1 MFMEKKSILYQINLL
16 NKLLVRNFLIDD
28 KNNIISGITPTQMQ
42 IIEYI
47 LEKSDKDIYQ
57 KDLEDVL
64 NLRRA
69 TVSGVLKTMEKNELI
84 KRIEYGD
91 DARTKKIVLNDKTY
105 QLFLNGKKKIK
116 SIEKVLLNNI
126 TKEDLSVVY
135 RVLNSMNENIINMNK
150 K

>member
-69 TVSGVLKTMEKNELI
+69 TVSGVLKTMEKNELT

-126 TKEDLSVVY
+126 TKEDLSDVY

>member
-1 MFMEKKSILYQINLL
+1 MEKKSILYQINLL

-84 KRIEYGD
+84 KRIEHGD

>member
-1 MFMEKKSILYQINLL
+1 MEKKSILYQINLL

>member
-1 MFMEKKSILYQINLL
+1 MEKKSILYQINLL

-28 KNNIISGITPTQMQ
+28 KNNIMSGITPTQMQ